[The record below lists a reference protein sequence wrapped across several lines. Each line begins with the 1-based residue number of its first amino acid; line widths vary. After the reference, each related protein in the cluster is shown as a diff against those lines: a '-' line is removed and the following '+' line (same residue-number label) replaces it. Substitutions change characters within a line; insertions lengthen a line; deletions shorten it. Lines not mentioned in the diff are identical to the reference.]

1 VLGTNEKFDIFKLT
15 DSFEKKNLACVYVDD
30 LQKRNSVINSA
41 HSADGD
47 DRTRAFLK
55 IQDGCDYTCSF
66 CTIPFAR
73 GGSRSIPIPEIKM
86 SFQHLLSSGYKEIIL
101 TGVNVGDYGKN
112 ISSSLYQLLSAL
124 ISVEDD
130 FRIRVSSIEPN
141 LISDELIDLFAGSGK
156 LCNHF
161 HIPLQSGS
169 DKVLKLMQRRY
180 NAAHYAERVA
190 RIKSVIPDAG
200 IGVDVIVGFPE
211 EDSKDFEETRL
222 FLEHLPV
229 SYLHVF
235 TYSERPDTKA
245 ILMGNQVDKQVR
257 KIRNRILREL
267 SEKKRNDF
275 TASFIGKNVKVLF
288 EHQDSDGK
296 MRGFSDNYLRCEA
309 AFNADYVNQFS
320 VRTIKRAEKEICYI

>member
-1 VLGTNEKFDIFKLT
+1 
-15 DSFEKKNLACVYVDD
+15 
-30 LQKRNSVINSA
+30 
-41 HSADGD
+41 
-47 DRTRAFLK
+47 
-55 IQDGCDYTCSF
+55 
-66 CTIPFAR
+66 
-73 GGSRSIPIPEIKM
+73 
-86 SFQHLLSSGYKEIIL
+86 
-101 TGVNVGDYGKN
+101 
-112 ISSSLYQLLSAL
+112 
-124 ISVEDD
+124 
-130 FRIRVSSIEPN
+130 
-141 LISDELIDLFAGSGK
+141 
-156 LCNHF
+156 
-161 HIPLQSGS
+161 
-169 DKVLKLMQRRY
+169 MQRRY
-180 NAAHYAERVA
+180 NAAQYAERVA

-200 IGVDVIVGFPE
+200 IGVDVIVGFPG

-309 AFNADYVNQFS
+309 AFHADYVNQFS